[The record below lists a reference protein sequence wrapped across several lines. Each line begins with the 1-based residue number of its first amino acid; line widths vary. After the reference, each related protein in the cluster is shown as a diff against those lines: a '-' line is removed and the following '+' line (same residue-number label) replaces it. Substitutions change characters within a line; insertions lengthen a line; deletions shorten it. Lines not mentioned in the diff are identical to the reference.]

1 MEKLWPASENQSYT
15 SFFLYK
21 YLTACV
27 NDQFL
32 SSFLLRL
39 SNLFDDGAF
48 LLGNYLQPNHIN
60 HPLACLLYTDII
72 PLSQHQSYFF
82 QCPIRAFPQLVC
94 LLKNAGLATNQNL
107 SKLFYE
113 CASTNIFHIPKW
125 PQTKWNPR
133 KGTIFWCSFLC
144 PCSWCGLFC
153 SEC

>member
-94 LLKNAGLATNQNL
+94 LLKNTGLATNQNFFTSL
-107 SKLFYE
+107 LLPTSVIFPCDLKQNGTQEKTTFSGIVCHALTHGVVSFY
-113 CASTNIFHIPKW
+113 
-125 PQTKWNPR
+125 QV
-133 KGTIFWCSFLC
+133 
-144 PCSWCGLFC
+144 
-153 SEC
+153 

>member
-1 MEKLWPASENQSYT
+1 MVKLWPASENQSYT

-94 LLKNAGLATNQNL
+94 LLKNVGSATNQNL
-107 SKLFYE
+107 SKLFLRVCFYQHLSYSQVTSNKME
-113 CASTNIFHIPKW
+113 PKKR
-125 PQTKWNPR
+125 QH
-133 KGTIFWCSFLC
+133 FLA
-144 PCSWCGLFC
+144 
-153 SEC
+153 